1 MAWGSVMV
9 AQLGAHSRGEGGE
22 LERELEREAWLR
34 RRSDVGRAVSAVN
47 RHSAMARTL
56 PFMG

>member
-1 MAWGSVMV
+1 MV

-22 LERELEREAWLR
+22 LERELETEAWLR